1 VESAKSKRKWL
12 TMRKREMLTGYFFIL
27 PAVIGLIFLFLPM
40 LYRVILYSV
49 SDLYIPIGTG
59 DRYELTNVGFYH
71 FYHAFNVHPTF
82 QRILTGMVTDI
93 LWNVPLIVFFSLFM
107 AILLNR
113 QFPGRLFVRAIFFL
127 PVVLAVPAIQA
138 TLDMVMAMMADG
150 LGDMPDEVDANIYF
164 DASFIAFTLM
174 RFGIPFEF
182 ISFVIGAV
190 ARLHIIIRSS
200 GVQMLIFLA
209 ALQSIPSSMYEAA
222 QVEGTT
228 AYESFW
234 KITLPMISPLIIT
247 NMVYTIVDMFADSA
261 PLVMAHAQ
269 AFGTG
274 ARNFGLSAAFTLI
287 SAGIVTL
294 IILISGFLIS
304 RKAVYLS

>member
-1 VESAKSKRKWL
+1 
-12 TMRKREMLTGYFFIL
+12 MRKREMLTGYFFIL

-127 PVVLAVPAIQA
+127 PVVVAVPAIQE
-138 TLDMVMAMMADG
+138 TLNMVTEMMSGGLVDTVANVGGDDYFAAASIAFIMADFG
-150 LGDMPDEVDANIYF
+150 VPIQ
-164 DASFIAFTLM
+164 FIL
-174 RFGIPFEF
+174 
-182 ISFVIGAV
+182 FVVGAV
-190 ARLHIIIRSS
+190 GRLHTVIRSG
-200 GVQMLIFLA
+200 GVQILIFLA
-209 ALQSIPSSMYEAA
+209 ALQAIPRSMYEAA

-247 NMVYTIVDMFADSA
+247 NTVYTIVDIFATSQPMGLA
-261 PLVMAHAQ
+261 YNL
-269 AFGTG
+269 AFGPG
-274 ARNFGLSAAFTLI
+274 VANFGLSAVFSLT
-287 SAGIVTL
+287 SAVIVTL
-294 IILISGFLIS
+294 LIVISGLIIS
-304 RKAVYLS
+304 RRIVYLT